1 MMFTVL
7 IFYILFTRLL
17 TEQIVA
23 MTNWDYYEAVQR
35 FQRILEAEKISD
47 ALKAAGALEGDLV
60 MIGELL
66 NAMLCYG

>member
-7 IFYILFTRLL
+7 ILYILFTRFL

-66 NAMLCYG
+66 NAMLC